1 MIEKT
6 DNGNIEIKYDGAT
19 FCEICSERLN
29 YNKGKDFVPSLCKAC
44 VEKHMDDSAVSMGKL
59 VEAGD
64 GFAEI
69 TP

>member
-1 MIEKT
+1 MNDET
-6 DNGNIEIKYDGAT
+6 ENNQVEFKYDSAT

-29 YNKGKDFVPSLCKAC
+29 YNKKTDYIPSLCKAC
-44 VEKHMDDSAVSMGKL
+44 VEKHIDDTAVSMGTL

>member
-1 MIEKT
+1 MKKEKTNQMIEF
-6 DNGNIEIKYDGAT
+6 KYDSAT

-29 YNKGKDFVPSLCKAC
+29 YNKKIDHVPSLCNAC
-44 VEKHMDDSAVSMGKL
+44 VEKHTDDPAVSFGEL
-59 VEAGD
+59 VAVGD

>member
-1 MIEKT
+1 MIKKT
-6 DNGNIEIKYDGAT
+6 DNEKFKIKYDGAA

-29 YNKGKDFVPSLCKAC
+29 YNKKTDYVPSLCKGC
-44 VEKHMDDSAVSMGKL
+44 VEKHTDDPAVSMGSL
-59 VEAGD
+59 VKAGD